1 MTYLDLVKDYEEI
14 MNLIS
19 ENEGEITDEIA
30 ERLTINKS
38 ELNSKIDSS
47 VRFIGFLDS
56 KNQYISDEIAKLK
69 RYIERNEKT
78 KEIVKHY
85 MIQAIE
91 NYGVLNKSGNSF
103 VDTTLNKVTVTKSKQ
118 VVIIDEDNISDDFV
132 TFTVKSKLTVAQFKK
147 LKEILGDEIQ
157 GVANASLTEIG
168 NALKNNE
175 EISFAKFKTNKN
187 LKIS

>member
-1 MTYLDLVKDYEEI
+1 MTYYDLVKDYEEI
-14 MNLIS
+14 MELIS

-47 VRFIGFLDS
+47 VRFMGFLDS

-69 RYIERNEKT
+69 RYIEKNERT
-78 KEIVKHY
+78 KDVVKYY
-85 MIQAIE
+85 MIQAIKK
-91 NYGVLNKSGNSF
+91 YGILNKSGNSF

-118 VVIIDEDNISDDFV
+118 VVIIDADSIPDDFV
-132 TFTVKSKLTVAQFKK
+132 TFVVKSKLTVAQFQK
-147 LKEILGDEIQ
+147 LKEVLGDEIE
-157 GVANASLTEIG
+157 GVANVSLKEVG
-168 NALKNNE
+168 DALKNNE
-175 EISFAKFKTNKN
+175 EISFAEFKINEN